1 MIALFIAAMS
11 FAQGQ
16 RRNLTSTSQNNAGK
30 TSISQNYIKGHSSKM
45 RNTRA
50 LECAN
55 DAIFSTVDLD
65 NISSAGTSNTNKSLK
80 AIKVDG
86 FSLPISSIRFFAA
99 QMYHNGQSWEEV
111 ADVETLNFNIKIYND
126 DNNMPGTVIE
136 NFSNIELTHTA
147 TGDMLFDSYSI
158 FQFDYTFA
166 TPVDVPSIFW
176 LEISNTEENVWFMW
190 LNNDRN
196 DLYSGTYNITNDAW
210 AVSNE
215 TYQICIVPQAP
226 QNATVVAMPTSLS
239 FDGIFGNEFEEKTIS
254 ISTYNLTEDVT
265 ATTSAPFSVSSDGET
280 FATTA
285 TISSNGGTLYV
296 KYEPTEAGE
305 NDGTIVLTNTEISDV
320 TINLSGTAIECNP
333 IATFPFVETFE
344 ENSTSRPCW
353 SQENDGDYVWTYE
366 GGSAYGDVVSAH
378 DGELNASIIGNG
390 NGALSK
396 IVSPVFDFSAAAIAY
411 LNFYYANPTYY
422 YYTDELSVY
431 YRTSSTSEWTLI
443 QQCPSAEDWTE
454 ITITLPSLS
463 ATYQFAFEGT
473 DNYGN
478 GIVIDDVTITAVT
491 TPTII
496 ADVNSID
503 FGSIP
508 NNITSTRIANI
519 TAGLLTE
526 NIAISTEAPFEVS
539 TDNETFGANA
549 TLPTNGGVLYV
560 RFAPVASGTHTGTA
574 TLQSTGAEPLT
585 ITLTG
590 NSTTCQDITEFPYEE
605 EFENGL
611 PACWIATDND
621 GDSHNWMNTSDMIS
635 PWEDPEEISYFVHG
649 GNGSIASESYINYAP
664 YGALEADN
672 YLISPKFVI
681 PSEGTAIM
689 KFYTANIYSYEESF
703 KVLLSTTGI
712 DVADFTTTLV
722 PDSTLDVS
730 LDDGEW
736 LEIRCNLQQFAG
748 QSVYIAIVHTGIDGV
763 GMLVDDFSIDIF
775 TDPIIEAS
783 VNEIEFPTT
792 IVGESSPATNVTI
805 EAFNLTTEINVT
817 TTAPFEVSL
826 NNETF
831 ANTVNMP
838 ATGGSLYVRYN
849 PTAEGN
855 DEGTVSLTAEGAQ
868 TITIALSGSAIICN
882 PIASIPYIQDFEDG
896 ITPCWTIISN
906 NTANDV
912 ASGKMG
918 IFAVNGNNVFRFSS
932 YSSADDYNQYLITP
946 ELALTE
952 DVVLTFDYAKSNNSD
967 ETFRVMAS
975 TTGRDIASFTNLG
988 EDVTATSTEF
998 TEYRVVIPATT
1009 KFIAINYFSSF
1020 KYYLYIDNFTLN
1032 VNTSVEENIA
1042 EAIAVYPNPTSD
1054 MVTIANAEGKDIV
1067 VINSLGQVV
1076 ASIENAAANQTI
1088 NVANFANGTYF
1099 VKVDGEVVKLNVVK

>member
-1 MIALFIAAMS
+1 MIALLVAAMG

-16 RRNLTSTSQNNAGK
+16 RRSLASTSQNNAGK

-136 NFSNIELTHTA
+136 NFSNVELTHTA

-689 KFYTANIYSYEESF
+689 KFYTANVYGYEESY

-712 DVADFTTTLV
+712 DVADFTEVLV
-722 PDSTLDVS
+722 PETDLDVS
-730 LDDGEW
+730 LNDGEW
-736 LEIRCNLQQFAG
+736 AEVRYNLHQYAG
-748 QSVYIAIVHTGIDGV
+748 QSIHIAIVHTGYDAV
-763 GMLVDDFSIDIF
+763 AMLVDDFSINV
-775 TDPIIEAS
+775 TTEQTIIAS
-783 VNEIEFPTT
+783 VEEIEFPTT
-792 IVGESSPATNVTI
+792 ISGESSEPVIVNI
-805 EAFNLTTEINVT
+805 ETLNITTEITATVA
-817 TTAPFEVSL
+817 APFEISL
-826 NNETF
+826 DNTTF
-831 ANTVNMP
+831 ASTANIP
-838 ATGGSLYVRYN
+838 AIGGSLYVRYS
-849 PTAEGN
+849 PEEAGDDTGSISLATEGV
-855 DEGTVSLTAEGAQ
+855 ETV
-868 TITIALSGSAIICN
+868 TIALTGSAVTCEAITIG
-882 PIASIPYIQDFEDG
+882 YTQDFENGFD
-896 ITPCWTIISN
+896 PCWKAISN

-918 IFAVNGNNVFRFSS
+918 IYEMEGGNKVFRFSS

-946 ELALTE
+946 EIALTE
-952 DVVLTFDYAKSNNSD
+952 DATLSFEYAKSNSSS
-967 ETFRVMAS
+967 ETFRVMTS
-975 TTGRDIASFTNLG
+975 TTDSNIASFTALG
-988 EDVTATSTEF
+988 EDITADSQNFTTFTAT
-998 TEYRVVIPATT
+998 IPANT
-1009 KFIAINYFSSF
+1009 KYVAIN
-1020 KYYLYIDNFTLN
+1020 
-1032 VNTSVEENIA
+1032 
-1042 EAIAVYPNPTSD
+1042 
-1054 MVTIANAEGKDIV
+1054 
-1067 VINSLGQVV
+1067 
-1076 ASIENAAANQTI
+1076 
-1088 NVANFANGTYF
+1088 
-1099 VKVDGEVVKLNVVK
+1099 